1 MNVFL
6 PTDILLPKEKKLKKW
21 SVIACDQFTS
31 QPEYWKSVREYIGKS
46 SSTVNLIFPEAELG
60 DEKEKQNQKDREHQ
74 IEKINSYMEQYI
86 ADDIFNIY
94 KNCYIYVERTLLN
107 GTIRKGVVGMVD
119 LEQYNYEKNSNSYIR
134 PTEQTVI
141 ERIPPRVLIRQN
153 AKLELSHI
161 LLFCDDNEKTL
172 LEFLEQNK
180 NQLQKAYDLELM
192 MDGGSLKG
200 WFVQGEIATIFNE
213 KIQQYEENI
222 KNKYKQLNQE
232 PMLYAVGDGNH
243 SLATAKTCYEQL
255 KKKYPKKDFSNHP
268 ARYAMVELE
277 NIHDEVQQ
285 FEPIHRIV
293 TNVNVPHLLQE
304 MKQQIWVKEESKT
317 IEGIPIIYY
326 YGEQQGILYIK
337 ENKNQLSLEV
347 IQNFLDKYL
356 QENQGKIDYIH
367 GEDILKQ
374 LSKQENSIGFVL
386 STIDKTKLFSE
397 IIKNGVLPRK
407 TFSMGHAKEKRY
419 YMEAREIQ

>member
-1 MNVFL
+1 MSVFL
-6 PTDILLPKEKKLKKW
+6 PTDILLPKGKNLEKW

-31 QPEYWKSVREYIGKS
+31 QPEYWKVLREYIGNAP
-46 SSTVNLIFPEAELG
+46 STVHLILPEAELNH
-60 DEKEKQNQKDREHQ
+60 KKNK
-74 IEKINSYMEQYI
+74 IEAINSYMEQYI
-86 ADDIFNIY
+86 KDDILDIY
-94 KNCYIYVERTLLN
+94 KNCYIYVERTLVN

-134 PTEQTVI
+134 PTEETVL

-161 LLFCDDNEKTL
+161 LLFCDDSEKTL

-180 NQLQKAYDLELM
+180 KHLQKVYDLELM
-192 MDGGSLKG
+192 MDGGTLKG
-200 WFVQGEIATIFNE
+200 WLVQGEMATIFNE
-213 KIQQYEENI
+213 KIQRYEETI
-222 KNKYKQLNQE
+222 KKKYKQLEQE

-255 KKKYPKKDFSNHP
+255 KEKHPQKDFFNHP

-285 FEPIHRIV
+285 FEPIHRVI
-293 TNVNVPHLLQE
+293 TNVDVLHLLQE
-304 MKQQIWVKEESKT
+304 MEQEIGIGEESKN
-317 IEGIPIIYY
+317 IETIPITYY

-337 ENKNQLSLEV
+337 ENKNPFPLEI
-347 IQNFLDKYL
+347 IQSFLDKYL
-356 QENQGKIDYIH
+356 KENQGDIDYIH
-367 GEDILKQ
+367 GEDVLKQ

-386 STIDKTKLFSE
+386 STIDKAQLFSE